1 MTALLTIE
9 KLRICTADGRPLVN
23 DLDLTLDA
31 GECLGV
37 VGESGSGKSLTAL
50 SILRLLPEY
59 LQHSGSIRFE
69 GQALEAM
76 SERGLQAIRGARIGM
91 IFQEPMTAL
100 NPLLRIG
107 SQVAEVIRIHQHLPR
122 ARCAEAARDA
132 LARVGLDP
140 ALAVRYAHELS
151 GGQRQRACIAM
162 ALVASP
168 RLLIADEP
176 TTALDPRSQD
186 EMLELLRERVREQ
199 GTSLLLISH
208 DLDLVARYTQRL
220 LVMQQG
226 TVVERGA
233 SADLLGRS
241 IHPYTRSLIEAAR
254 LPSMRLRQ
262 EGRATQPLP
271 VLEVDGVRCGY
282 GTHRVLE
289 DIDLSVASGESVGL
303 VGESGAGKSTL
314 LRAILGVHPVS
325 AGSIRHQ
332 GRLLGQARGAQ
343 LRQLRRGVQAVF
355 QDPVSSFDPRWRVE
369 RLVGEPLHL
378 LDAGLSA
385 AARRE
390 RVLGALDQVGLG
402 AADAMRH
409 PHEFSGGQRQRIAI
423 ARALVVEPAL
433 LVLDEAVSALDAATR
448 LQVLELLAH
457 LSEAL
462 GLAYLF
468 VSHDMN
474 VMRSITDRL
483 YVLGKGRIVDR
494 GETGEVLARLQR
506 DRPQA
511 A

>member
-1 MTALLTIE
+1 MTALLAIE
-9 KLRICTADGRPLVN
+9 KLRIGTTDGRPLVN

-59 LQHSGSIRFE
+59 LQQSGSIRFE

-76 SERGLQAIRGARIGM
+76 SERDLRDICGARIGM
-91 IFQEPMTAL
+91 VFQEPMSAL

-107 SQVAEVIRIHQHLPR
+107 HQVAEVMRIHQRLPR
-122 ARCAEAARDA
+122 AKCAEIARDA
-132 LARVGLDP
+132 LARVGLEP
-140 ALAVRYAHELS
+140 GLAERYAHQLS

-162 ALVASP
+162 AMIASP

-176 TTALDPRSQD
+176 TTALDPRSQG
-186 EMLELLRERVREQ
+186 EILELLLELVRVQ

-208 DLDLVARYTQRL
+208 DLNLIARYTQRL
-220 LVMQQG
+220 LVMRHG
-226 TVVERGA
+226 AVVERGA
-233 SADLLGRS
+233 SADVLGRS

-254 LPSMRLRQ
+254 LPSTRLRQ
-262 EGRATQPLP
+262 QGRATQPLP

-282 GTHRVLE
+282 GKHRVLE

-303 VGESGAGKSTL
+303 VGASGAGKSTL
-314 LRAILGVHPVS
+314 LRAILGVQPVS

-332 GRLLGQARGAQ
+332 GRSLLQARGAK
-343 LRQLRRGVQAVF
+343 LRQIRRGVQAVF
-355 QDPVSSFDPRWRVE
+355 QDPVSSFDPRWRVD

-378 LDAGLSA
+378 LDAKLGA
-385 AARRE
+385 ASRRE
-390 RVLGALDQVGLG
+390 RVHRALDQVGLG
-402 AADAMRH
+402 AADAKRH

-457 LSEAL
+457 LSTTL

-483 YVLGKGRIVDR
+483 YVLEQGRIVDR
-494 GETGEVLARLQR
+494 GATGEVLARLQR
-506 DRPQA
+506 TRPYA